1 MDKAIIKFNNGNLAI
16 LCSGCY
22 KIIKVG
28 SEFSKEE
35 KEFAQGIRDLP
46 AQYCKECKRVEEY
59 IIPFSAN

>member
-16 LCSGCY
+16 ICSGCY

-46 AQYCKECKRVEEY
+46 AQYCKECTL
-59 IIPFSAN
+59 